1 LTRTESPPP
10 DAVSLIPTAA
20 EATWSCRREVDA
32 EEVEREREEV
42 EASDELFHENETERG
57 EEKRVQWRGAEATP
71 TAAAA
76 VASSMAAARSE
87 AKQRGCVGDKT
98 RRGD

>member
-1 LTRTESPPP
+1 LTRTESAPP
-10 DAVSLIPTAA
+10 DAASLIPTAA

-32 EEVEREREEV
+32 EEVERESEEV

-57 EEKRVQWRGAEATP
+57 EEKRVQLRGAEATP
-71 TAAAA
+71 TAAA

-87 AKQRGCVGDKT
+87 AKQRGCLGDKT
-98 RRGD
+98 MLGD